1 MTFQTPKQVQIPCR
15 NDFALVGGIA
25 LQSNGN
31 CCVGAVATVW
41 YEVHLK
47 TTVMGV
53 LVRKE
58 VSFARKRAG
67 RYYPLQGRK
76 KEAESKTLL

>member
-15 NDFALVGGIA
+15 NDFALVSGIA
-25 LQSNGN
+25 LQSNDH

-47 TTVMGV
+47 TTVMSV
-53 LVRKE
+53 FVRK
-58 VSFARKRAG
+58 RKQMEP
-67 RYYPLQGRK
+67 YSSSQ
-76 KEAESKTLL
+76 SMNS